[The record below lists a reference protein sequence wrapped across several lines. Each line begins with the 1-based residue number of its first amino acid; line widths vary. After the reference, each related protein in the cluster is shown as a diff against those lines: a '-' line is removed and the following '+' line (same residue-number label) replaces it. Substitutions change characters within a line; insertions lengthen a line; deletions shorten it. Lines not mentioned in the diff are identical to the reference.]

1 MKIRDLLDYAD
12 QNTHVVVMNGFTKS
26 VLVEGNLQFM
36 KSSYW
41 CNSEVIKF
49 SPEYRNGQ
57 TILLISVDF

>member
-1 MKIRDLLDYAD
+1 MKIRDLLDYAESS
-12 QNTHVVVMNGFTKS
+12 THVVVMNGFTKS
-26 VLVEGNLQFM
+26 VLVEGDLQFI

-41 CNSEVIKF
+41 CNSAVIKF